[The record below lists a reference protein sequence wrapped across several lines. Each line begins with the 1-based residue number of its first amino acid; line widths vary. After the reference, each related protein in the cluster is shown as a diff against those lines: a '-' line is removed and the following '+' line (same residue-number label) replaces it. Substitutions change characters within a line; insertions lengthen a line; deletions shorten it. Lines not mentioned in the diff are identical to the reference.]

1 MNLKMNYYYKDNE
14 YFYIG
19 FSYNERLVRE
29 VKKFKGAG
37 YNPQNKEWYVPVSL
51 TTLAPLKKWL
61 EDNGFTEGMNYV
73 PSKRVINYQEP
84 EEVITPKEIEQA
96 CKEIGMKR
104 TPRSYQCEGV
114 AYMINH
120 GNCINGDDC
129 GLGKAQPLDTKILT
143 PDGYI
148 LMGDIKI
155 GDEILSPSG
164 GTQTVIGVFPQ
175 GRKLMYKVTF
185 SDGSSTRCCE
195 EHLWSVSTDNWIKR
209 GKGFK
214 TLSLKEIMGENIYLS
229 SCQKSYR
236 WRIPMTSII
245 QYSKRNVLISPY
257 LLGCLLG
264 DGGISS
270 GVGFT
275 TIDDEIIEYLI
286 LPKGTMIYKRPSDD
300 ITYHI
305 GNIDNVLENKN
316 SRSIMKFLLKQ
327 YGLLGTH
334 SHDKFI
340 PKDYLYNTLEIRL
353 EILRGLMDTDGYV
366 SKGGHINYSSTSE
379 QLKEDVKQ
387 LVLSFGGICRERVRI
402 GKYKRNGKIIE
413 CKRSWRLSIML
424 PPEIIPFKLKRKID
438 RLNFSRKYIPTR
450 KIIEIKPV
458 GFAEMQ
464 CIRVSNEDGL
474 YLCDDFCVTHNTA
487 QTIILIELLAAFPAL
502 IVTPASVKYNWKKEW
517 AKWMPDRKVGVIERK
532 RKFDPAVW
540 DDDVVVINYDVLG
553 ERNMEKP
560 TAKFKELLKK
570 YWGSC
575 ALDEIHFLKSEKALR
590 TKMAKKIT
598 KRIQHVW
605 GLTGTLTQN
614 KPADLIQPFKIIR
627 RFDDIFGDTLE
638 FKFRYCNGK
647 QTVYGFDDSG
657 FSNLEELHEL
667 LRMGGYIRRN
677 KRDVLE
683 ELPPLVEQT
692 VDVPITNLKEYR
704 RAESDLLAYLEKIDI
719 EKANNAVNAP
729 HLVMINTLKSLS
741 VKGKLPFIQ
750 SYIKD
755 WLEANE
761 GEQLVVFGIHREPL
775 QELAQYFK
783 APIIQGGVS
792 ADKKQQIV
800 NEFSCKKHRL
810 LFANIQSAGTGTD
823 GLQDN
828 CSNLFYIELPDKS
841 TDLEQTNSRLERMGQ
856 KNSINVTYMLSPDT
870 IDVEMRE
877 TVKDKSLITGVVN
890 KGLNENE
897 LLARKFLQKHL
908 KK

>member
-1 MNLKMNYYYKDNE
+1 MRYFYKDKE
-14 YFYIG
+14 YWYVG
-19 FSYNERLVRE
+19 FDYHPALVAS
-29 VKKFKGAG
+29 VKKFAGAG
-37 YNPQNKEWYVPVSL
+37 YNPQNREWYIPFSL
-51 TTLAPLKKWL
+51 VTVNPLKKWL
-61 EDNGFTEGMNYV
+61 EENGFKEGMNYV
-73 PSKRVINYQEP
+73 PSRRVIDYEEP
-84 EEVITPKEIEQA
+84 EEVITAEEVEQA
-96 CKEIGMKR
+96 CKEIGMKQI
-104 TPRSYQCEGV
+104 PRPYQCEGV

-120 GNCINGDDC
+120 RNCINGDDC
-129 GLGKAQPLDTKILT
+129 GLGK
-143 PDGYI
+143 
-148 LMGDIKI
+148 
-155 GDEILSPSG
+155 
-164 GTQTVIGVFPQ
+164 
-175 GRKLMYKVTF
+175 
-185 SDGSSTRCCE
+185 
-195 EHLWSVSTDNWIKR
+195 
-209 GKGFK
+209 
-214 TLSLKEIMGENIYLS
+214 
-229 SCQKSYR
+229 
-236 WRIPMTSII
+236 
-245 QYSKRNVLISPY
+245 
-257 LLGCLLG
+257 
-264 DGGISS
+264 
-270 GVGFT
+270 
-275 TIDDEIIEYLI
+275 
-286 LPKGTMIYKRPSDD
+286 
-300 ITYHI
+300 
-305 GNIDNVLENKN
+305 
-316 SRSIMKFLLKQ
+316 
-327 YGLLGTH
+327 
-334 SHDKFI
+334 
-340 PKDYLYNTLEIRL
+340 
-353 EILRGLMDTDGYV
+353 
-366 SKGGHINYSSTSE
+366 
-379 QLKEDVKQ
+379 
-387 LVLSFGGICRERVRI
+387 
-402 GKYKRNGKIIE
+402 
-413 CKRSWRLSIML
+413 
-424 PPEIIPFKLKRKID
+424 
-438 RLNFSRKYIPTR
+438 
-450 KIIEIKPV
+450 
-458 GFAEMQ
+458 
-464 CIRVSNEDGL
+464 
-474 YLCDDFCVTHNTA
+474 TA
-487 QTIILIELLAAFPAL
+487 QTIIIIELLGAFPAL

-540 DDDVVVINYDVLG
+540 DSDVVIINYDVLG

-570 YWGSC
+570 YWGAC

-598 KRIQHVW
+598 KRIEHVW

-647 QTVYGFDDSG
+647 QTAYGFDDSG

-692 VDVPITNLKEYR
+692 VDVPIVNLKEYR

-741 VKGKLPFIQ
+741 VKGKLPFMQ

-761 GEQLVVFGIHREPL
+761 DEQLVVFGVHREPL
-775 QELAQYFK
+775 QELAKYFK

-800 NEFSCKKHRL
+800 NEFSQRKHRL

-856 KNSINVTYMLSPDT
+856 KNSINITYLLSPDT

-890 KGLNENE
+890 RGQSENE

-908 KK
+908 K